1 MFQIYRWKKK
11 IVPWN
16 VWRFSTGWNAL
27 RTAVRVKISLSFPEL
42 SSEFV
47 VLVWSFHQVGSLLIW
62 FQSCEIWESLVA
74 KSGILWSSF
83 TIFYLKAQRLCF
95 FLCLSLSA
103 SANRCEHVLL
113 KRWVKKKKKEK
124 KWTAGGGSA
133 LFIQVDRDI
142 EVCGWKRCRACGH
155 HHKLNR
161 WVMVFCC
168 GWNVLGQAPRKLRCT
183 TITVC
188 PHHTSIMASSVP
200 VIFISH

>member
-1 MFQIYRWKKK
+1 MFQIYRWK
-11 IVPWN
+11 IVFFPWN

-27 RTAVRVKISLSFPEL
+27 RTAVRVEISFSFPEL

-47 VLVWSFHQVGSLLIW
+47 VLVWSFHQVGSLLIR

-113 KRWVKKKKKEK
+113 KRWVKKKRKK
-124 KWTAGGGSA
+124 KWTAGGGKVHYSYKWTVTLRYVAGRDVELADTTTSWTGEWWSFVVDEMFWDRLRGNSA
-133 LFIQVDRDI
+133 
-142 EVCGWKRCRACGH
+142 
-155 HHKLNR
+155 
-161 WVMVFCC
+161 
-168 GWNVLGQAPRKLRCT
+168 APQ
-183 TITVC
+183 
-188 PHHTSIMASSVP
+188 
-200 VIFISH
+200 